1 VSALQ
6 PAKTR
11 HQGCAM
17 NRILF
22 LKNPVLDYAWGSK
35 TAIAEL
41 LGESSPSKGPQAELW
56 MGAHPK
62 ASSTVVW
69 EGKPHPL
76 PDLIARYPDQILGTA
91 AATRFGACLPYLF
104 KVLAAAEPL
113 SIQAHPDR
121 NQARQGFERE
131 NKMGIALDAPERNYR
146 DDNHKPEC
154 ICALTRF
161 WGLNGFRDIKDM
173 LDYFDRLEV
182 SSLDDEQALLRRGDL
197 KTFFESLMTMDTVR
211 KKRVTAEVGD
221 LARVV
226 EADDPVFR
234 WISSLQ
240 RRYPADV
247 GILAPIFL
255 NLVCLRPGQAMF
267 LEAGELHAYLEG
279 TGIEL
284 MANSDNVL
292 RGGLTTKHVD
302 VPELLRVLNFE
313 SRQLDLLEPEP
324 VGASERVFPSRAE
337 EFVLSVIDVKDGDS
351 HESQKD
357 RSAEILLC
365 TAGRL
370 NLIEEGG
377 HRSMVARGASFLVPA
392 AAPAYRISGDGTLYK
407 ASVPT

>member
-1 VSALQ
+1 
-6 PAKTR
+6 
-11 HQGCAM
+11 M

-22 LKNPVLDYAWGSK
+22 LKNPILDYAWGSK

-41 LGESSPSKGPQAELW
+41 LGEPCPSEGPQAEMW

-62 ASSTVVW
+62 AASNIAW
-69 EGKPHPL
+69 EGKPLPL
-76 PDLIARYPDQILGTA
+76 SDLIARYPNQILGIA
-91 AATRFGACLPYLF
+91 AAKRFDARLPYLF

-113 SIQAHPDR
+113 SIQVHPDR

-131 NKMGIALDAPERNYR
+131 NRMGIPLDAPERNYK

-154 ICALTRF
+154 ICSLTRF
-161 WGLNGFRDIKDM
+161 WGLNGFRNIGDM
-173 LDYFDRLEV
+173 LDYFARLEV
-182 SSLDDEQALLRRGDL
+182 SSLDDEQALLRKGDL
-197 KTFFESLMTMDTVR
+197 KSFFESLITMGAAQ

-221 LARVV
+221 LARVA

-240 RRYPADV
+240 RRYPGDI

-267 LEAGELHAYLEG
+267 LKAGELHAYLEG

-284 MANSDNVL
+284 MASSDNVL

-313 SRQLDLLEPEP
+313 SRHLEILEAEP
-324 VGASERVFPSRAE
+324 VGTSERVFPSRAE
-337 EFVLSVIDVKDGDS
+337 EFVLSVIDVKDGDT
-351 HESQKD
+351 HESQKH

-370 NLIEEGG
+370 NLLEEGG
-377 HRSMVARGASFLVPA
+377 HATAVKSGASFLVPA
-392 AAPAYRISGDGTLYK
+392 AAPVYRITGKGTLYK

>member
-1 VSALQ
+1 M
-6 PAKTR
+6 K
-11 HQGCAM
+11 
-17 NRILF
+17 RILF

-41 LGESSPSKGPQAELW
+41 LGESSPSVSPQAELW

-69 EGKPHPL
+69 EGKPL
-76 PDLIARYPDQILGTA
+76 ALSDLIGRYPDQILGTA
-91 AATRFGACLPYLF
+91 AAKRFGGRLPYLF

-113 SIQAHPDR
+113 SIQAHPNR

-131 NKMGIALDAPERNYR
+131 NRMGIALDAPERNYR

-154 ICALTRF
+154 LCALTRF
-161 WGLNGFRDIKDM
+161 WGLNGFRDIEDM
-173 LDYFDRLEV
+173 LDYFARLEV
-182 SSLDDEQALLRRGDL
+182 SSLDEEQALLRRGDL
-197 KTFFESLMTMDTVR
+197 KTFFESLMTMDAAR
-211 KKRVTAEVGD
+211 KKRVTAEIGD
-221 LARVV
+221 LARVA

-234 WISSLQ
+234 WISSLK
-240 RRYPADV
+240 RRYPGDI

-284 MANSDNVL
+284 MASSDNVL
-292 RGGLTTKHVD
+292 RGGLTSKHVD

-313 SRQLDLLEPEP
+313 SRQLDILEAEP
-324 VGASERVFPSRAE
+324 VGPSERVFPSRAE
-337 EFVLSVIDVKDGDS
+337 EFLLSVIDVKDGDT
-351 HESQKD
+351 HEGQKD

-365 TAGRL
+365 TAGLL
-370 NLIEEGG
+370 NLHEEGG
-377 HRSMVARGASFLVPA
+377 HQSMVTRGASFLVPA
-392 AAPAYRISGDGTLYK
+392 AAPAYRITGNGTLYK

>member
-1 VSALQ
+1 M
-6 PAKTR
+6 K
-11 HQGCAM
+11 
-17 NRILF
+17 RILF

-41 LGESSPSKGPQAELW
+41 LGEYSPSEGPQAELW
-56 MGAHPK
+56 MGAHLK

-69 EGKPHPL
+69 EGKTLPL
-76 PDLIARYPDQILGTA
+76 SDLIARYPDQILGTA
-91 AATRFGACLPYLF
+91 AAKRFGARLPYLF

-131 NKMGIALDAPERNYR
+131 NRMGIALDAPERNYR

-161 WGLNGFRDIKDM
+161 WGLNGFCDIGDI
-173 LDYFDRLEV
+173 LDYFARLEV

-197 KTFFESLMTMDTVR
+197 KTFFESLMTMDAAR

-240 RRYPADV
+240 RRYPGDI

-267 LEAGELHAYLEG
+267 LEAGELHSYLEG

-284 MANSDNVL
+284 MASSDNVL
-292 RGGLTTKHVD
+292 RGGLTSKHVD
-302 VPELLRVLNFE
+302 VPELLQVLNFE
-313 SRQLDLLEPEP
+313 SRQLDILEAEP
-324 VGASERVFPSRAE
+324 VSASERVFPSRTE
-337 EFVLSVIDVKDGDS
+337 EFALSVIDVKDGDT
-351 HESQKD
+351 HESQKH

-370 NLIEEGG
+370 NLLEEGG
-377 HRSMVARGASFLVPA
+377 HQSMVTRGASFLVPA
-392 AAPAYRISGDGTLYK
+392 AAPVYRITGNGTLYK
-407 ASVPT
+407 ASVPR